1 MAQTPAH
8 APPAQFGNASLGRNV
23 TTRAMPWR
31 SHCPRGLAQDRAE
44 CCALRWCAPHCC
56 RYAQSHIYLAFEI
69 AFYLIVFQNVTA
81 IVDFWQI
88 CLMVWAAYLA
98 AGALALSPWVFNP
111 QALTFP
117 ALAAGTQQWV
127 RWMNDLG
134 DFKMAGGGYTKWH
147 AARLELVREQAS
159 LTS

>member
-1 MAQTPAH
+1 MA
-8 APPAQFGNASLGRNV
+8 F
-23 TTRAMPWR
+23 
-31 SHCPRGLAQDRAE
+31 AQDRAE

>member
-1 MAQTPAH
+1 MWHKHCACPSC
-8 APPAQFGNASLGRNV
+8 PIGIASLG
-23 TTRAMPWR
+23 A
-31 SHCPRGLAQDRAE
+31 SHGGHIAHVAFAQDRAE
-44 CCALRWCAPHCC
+44 CCASRWCAPRCC

-69 AFYLIVFQNVTA
+69 ALYLIVFQNVTA

-117 ALAAGTQQWV
+117 ALAKGTHDWV
-127 RWMNDLG
+127 KWMNNVG
-134 DFKMAGGGYTKWH
+134 EFKMAGGGYTKWH